1 MSKHLFLSRK
11 KYGRKKKKDDSKRK
25 HNSLSIDNRWKK
37 LKTHFINF
45 IIVLLNH
52 LLEDD
57 GVKERIL
64 KTAPNIYTEGLIEY
78 NKILIKIKISDILSC
93 KLSSKYKNKKQN
105 NNIEII
111 KKYWKKDKFFNIFKM
126 TFEECVGLFMIL
138 PEEYKKNYS
147 NKFNKYLFHN
157 LKPKVQNE
165 IKDIIEKGI
174 SEFLDD
180 KKPKKNNCE
189 LINLINNISTN
200 ITEEYDPVLSD
211 NLYDLN
217 EFNHEGSLDLG
228 LHEFS
233 LVEQNDSNIFF
244 SH

>member
-37 LKTHFINF
+37 LKTHFINC

-64 KTAPNIYTEGLIEY
+64 KIAPNIYTEGLIEY

-105 NNIEII
+105 NNIDFR
-111 KKYWKKDKFFNIFKM
+111 KK
-126 TFEECVGLFMIL
+126 
-138 PEEYKKNYS
+138 
-147 NKFNKYLFHN
+147 
-157 LKPKVQNE
+157 
-165 IKDIIEKGI
+165 
-174 SEFLDD
+174 
-180 KKPKKNNCE
+180 
-189 LINLINNISTN
+189 
-200 ITEEYDPVLSD
+200 
-211 NLYDLN
+211 
-217 EFNHEGSLDLG
+217 
-228 LHEFS
+228 
-233 LVEQNDSNIFF
+233 
-244 SH
+244 